1 MKFYGEKFCKYYF
14 FVLSKIE
21 PIRRLRSEEG
31 MKKLYHLQSIKNY
44 RKIIGIIQVL
54 RITI

>member
-1 MKFYGEKFCKYYF
+1 MLILEQRQQFKFKENHGT
-14 FVLSKIE
+14 
-21 PIRRLRSEEG
+21 G